1 MERLAYRRASSQTV
15 VDAAGDVRARL
26 LALRLRC
33 VRRQPCANRYRA
45 ARQSRYD
52 LNTVT
57 LRQRPGPSGAS
68 ANIIV
73 IDDDEIVL
81 QAISDL
87 LEAAG
92 HHVHALVSPIGAT
105 QVIATQ
111 GISLAVIDLNMP
123 IMRGDRFI
131 SLVRSWDR
139 IRDLPVVLI
148 SGEAMET
155 VRAAASQLRGVTVVT
170 KAEMNEKLVPTVAAL
185 LRGGEADRSRP
196 MPTGQTGSIPTSTR
210 EETALLGGRGLSTAA
225 RAALASW
232 RDFAT
237 ARATA
242 SKVTASLTSSR
253 TEAQH
258 QALPNIV
265 QLLTLALEVV
275 SSVHSG
281 QSVSSELD
289 HTMTELLG
297 QLGHPEMDKLRA
309 YDRSLALTVHRSRLE
324 RARSA

>member
-1 MERLAYRRASSQTV
+1 
-15 VDAAGDVRARL
+15 
-26 LALRLRC
+26 
-33 VRRQPCANRYRA
+33 
-45 ARQSRYD
+45 
-52 LNTVT
+52 VT
-57 LRQRPGPSGAS
+57 LRHRPGPSGTS
-68 ANIIV
+68 SNIIV

-148 SGEAMET
+148 SGEAIET
-155 VRAAASQLRGVTVVT
+155 VRSAASQLRGVTVVT

-185 LRGGEADRSRP
+185 LRGSADAERARP
-196 MPTGQTGSIPTSTR
+196 AATSQTGSVPTGSR
-210 EETALLGGRGLSTAA
+210 EEATLLGGRPLSAAA
-225 RAALASW
+225 RATVASW
-232 RDFAT
+232 RDFAS
-237 ARATA
+237 ARSTA
-242 SKVTASLTSSR
+242 SRVTSGLASCR
-253 TEAQH
+253 IEAQQ

-275 SSVHSG
+275 GSVHSG
-281 QSVSSELD
+281 QSVSGELD
-289 HTMTELLG
+289 QTMTDLLG
-297 QLGHPEMDKLRA
+297 QLAHPEMDKLRA

-324 RARSA
+324 RARSL